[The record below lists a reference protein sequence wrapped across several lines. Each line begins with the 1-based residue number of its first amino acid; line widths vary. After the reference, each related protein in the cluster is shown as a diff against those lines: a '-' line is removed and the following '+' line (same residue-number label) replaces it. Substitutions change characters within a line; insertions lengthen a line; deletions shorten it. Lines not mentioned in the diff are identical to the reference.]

1 MQDGGNG
8 LGAGSIAL
16 LWFLSLA
23 IAVLMGFWAGKVGQ
37 RNGRSFALCFLLGF
51 LVGIIG
57 VIVIYLAG
65 RPAAARL
72 PREAGSA
79 REAQHKQPGR
89 THRVCGR
96 CGNIIPAD
104 DGECGYCES
113 GGGDV

>member
-1 MQDGGNG
+1 MPDGGNG
-8 LGAGSIAL
+8 LGAGSIAF

-65 RPAAARL
+65 RPAAARP
-72 PREAGSA
+72 PREAGHA
-79 REAQHKQPGR
+79 REAQKTGR
-89 THRVCGR
+89 THRACSR
-96 CGNIIPAD
+96 CGNLIPAD
-104 DGECGYCES
+104 DEECGYCES
-113 GGGDV
+113 GGGDG